1 MSPPPRV
8 PPHPGNPPR
17 APEIPLGERR
27 AVREAVDR
35 VLESARVVRIRHEQ
49 ALATEVG
56 IARFEGAAATDFRLA
71 VVGELRRLRELVVTL
86 EADGDALDASIAE
99 GRRRLDAHEAAVR
112 AHDRAV
118 ARYQAARQDY
128 DRWLAARDRAPCPP
142 WSPSRT
148 PGENVRTAVRG
159 ECSSYGRGV
168 RR

>member
-1 MSPPPRV
+1 MSAPPRV

-17 APEIPLGERR
+17 APEVPLSELR
-27 AVREAVDR
+27 AVRAAVDR
-35 VLESARVVRIRHEQ
+35 VLEAARVVRLRHEQ
-49 ALATEVG
+49 ALAEELG

-71 VVGELRRLRELVVTL
+71 VVGELRRLRELVAAL
-86 EADGDALDASIAE
+86 EADGEALDAAIAD
-99 GRRRLDAHEAAVR
+99 GRRRLDDHTEAVR

-118 ARYQAARQDY
+118 ARYQAARRDY

-142 WSPSRT
+142 WSPGRT
-148 PGENVRTAVRG
+148 PGENIRTAVRG